1 MKEYK
6 SPNRDYGRYAN
17 WLFDNYDTNYERF
30 RHLWFPK
37 NKFSLWY
44 TTGGSKAYEKQ
55 DDRATVKRWYPWE
68 GESAFLSL
76 FTYPEEIKKAY
87 DKKKKKEIKS
97 VYKPLGRA

>member
-55 DDRATVKRWYPWE
+55 DDLATVKRWYLWE

-87 DKKKKKEIKS
+87 SKKKVKKIKS
-97 VYKPLGRA
+97 VYKQYRRP

>member
-1 MKEYK
+1 MKQYK
-6 SPNRDYGRYAN
+6 SPDREGKYGD
-17 WLFDNYDTNYERF
+17 WVDENYDTNYPRF
-30 RHLWFPK
+30 RHLWFPM

-55 DDRATVKRWYPWE
+55 DDHATVKRWYPWE
-68 GESAFLSL
+68 GEIAFLSL